1 MTEGFGARPID
12 TGGAQADRRS
22 AEHRTD
28 GSRAALLAVGH
39 LVREIPDFPKP
50 GIVFRDITPLFG
62 DAEAL
67 QSATTA
73 LADYGADVGA
83 EYVVSAEARGF
94 VLGGAIATRIG
105 AGFAAARKPGRLP
118 RDTNSVKYQL
128 EYGVDALEMHSDA
141 LPHGARVLVH
151 DDLLATGGTAEA
163 LCGLVEQAGAEVAG
177 CAFVIELAF
186 LDGRQRLAPRNVH
199 SLISYDSE

>member
-1 MTEGFGARPID
+1 MTAGI
-12 TGGAQADRRS
+12 
-22 AEHRTD
+22 AE
-28 GSRAALLAVGH
+28 SLRAH
-39 LVREIPDFPKP
+39 VRDIPDFPKP

-67 QSATTA
+67 RTATEA
-73 LADYGADVGA
+73 LADYAAEVGA

-94 VLGGAIATRIG
+94 VLGGAIAARTG

-118 RDTNSVKYQL
+118 RDTNSVEYQL
-128 EYGVDALEMHSDA
+128 EYGVDSLEMHSDA
-141 LPHGARVLVH
+141 LPDGARVLVH

-163 LCGLVEQAGAEVAG
+163 LCGLVKQAGAEVAG

-186 LDGRQRLAPRNVH
+186 LDGRERLAPRDVH